1 MAHKDIFKNGIVVIH
16 FKTEDGIDVFRI
28 PMFPFVSSQRRT
40 LDPPRNRICKR
51 NNESFATPDRIRVP
65 VYHLCRPNKGVL
77 PIYGAI
83 RVRNLAHAIK
93 LVPVFSFR
101 HWTRFTSRTLAW

>member
-93 LVPVFSFR
+93 LVPTF
-101 HWTRFTSRTLAW
+101 